1 MQIMLKRILATLLVG
16 IMVFSLA
23 GCGNSE
29 KEGASNGKT
38 KISFSYWNSEETVK
52 PLLELLEEKLPDI
65 EVEYNYVS
73 NSSYG
78 TAIQTKL
85 TAGSGDDIMAF
96 SELDVMTLGKQG
108 LIDDLTDRYADMFA
122 ESGNQPYMVDG
133 KLYAVPMLNWYEGI
147 FYNKAIFEEHNIEIP
162 TTFDEFISVCETLNS
177 KGVKALTIGAKDG
190 STLLKSCLGYV
201 QSEYILT
208 DAGTDF
214 DAKFSK
220 GETTLAGNWDSYIK
234 EWSKLIE
241 KEIITTDALG
251 IDDNQ
256 ALDEFA
262 TGKAAMWASGC
273 WSYENI
279 KQKNITMEFGMFP
292 YLGSTPEKSS
302 LVGAS
307 GAGLAVNSKSKNKD
321 AAYRVMDVICS
332 PEGQQA
338 LIEGQPGSSS
348 YLKGMETELPE
359 EYDGVKDVLEAG
371 RVHCCWTNW
380 GYATNC
386 FNDFTQGLQGL
397 VAGQVNIPDMLK
409 EVDRVAQSYVRGG
422 NN

>member
-1 MQIMLKRILATLLVG
+1 MFKKIASILLAGVL
-16 IMVFSLA
+16 VFSLA
-23 GCGNSE
+23 GCGTSE
-29 KEGASNGKT
+29 KKESSKGKT

-52 PLLELLEEKLPDI
+52 PLLELLEKELPDI
-65 EVEYNYVS
+65 EIEYNYVS

-96 SELDVMTLGKQG
+96 SELSVMTLGQQG
-108 LIDDLTDRYADMFA
+108 MIDDLTEKYGDLFA
-122 ESGNQPYMVDG
+122 ESGTIPYTIDG

-147 FYNKAIFEEHNIEIP
+147 FYNKAIFKEHNIEVP
-162 TTFDEFISVCETLNS
+162 TTFDEFIAVCETLKE
-177 KGVKALTIGAKDG
+177 KGVKPLTIGGKDG
-190 STLLKSCLGYV
+190 GTLLKSCLGYV
-201 QSEYILT
+201 QSEYILSE
-208 DAGTDF
+208 AGANF
-214 DAKFSK
+214 DAEFVK
-220 GETTLAGNWDSYIK
+220 GEKTLSGNFDPYIK
-234 EWSKLIE
+234 EWTKLIE

-279 KQKNITMEFGMFP
+279 KQKNINMEFGMFP
-292 YLGSTPEKSS
+292 YLGTKPENAS
-302 LVGAS
+302 LVGSSA
-307 GAGLAVNSKSKNKD
+307 AGLAVNSKSKNKE

-332 PEGQQA
+332 PEGQKA
-338 LIEGQPGSSS
+338 LMDGQPGSSS
-348 YLKGMETELPE
+348 YYIGVESTLPS

-371 RVHCCWTNW
+371 RVHCCWSNW

-386 FNDFTQGLQGL
+386 FTDFTQGLQGL
-397 VAGQVNIPDMLK
+397 VAKQVTIPDMLR
-409 EVDRVAQSYVRGG
+409 EVDRVAQSYIRGG
-422 NN
+422 ETQ

>member
-1 MQIMLKRILATLLVG
+1 MFKKIVSLLLAGVMIL
-16 IMVFSLA
+16 SLA
-23 GCGNSE
+23 SCGDSQ
-29 KEGASNGKT
+29 EGGSGGEKT

-52 PLLELLEEKLPDI
+52 PLLKLLKDKLPDI
-65 EVEYNYVS
+65 EIEYNYVS

-85 TAGSGDDIMAF
+85 ISGSGDDLMAF

-108 LIDDLTDRYADMFA
+108 LIDDLTEGYKDLFA
-122 ESGNQPYMVDG
+122 ESGTQPYTVDG

-147 FYNKAIFEEHNIEIP
+147 FYNKEIFEQYGVEVP
-162 TTFDEFISVCETLNS
+162 TTFDEFTALCETLNG

-208 DAGTDF
+208 DAGKDF
-214 DAKFSK
+214 DAKFAK
-220 GETTLAGNWDSYIK
+220 GETTLAGNWNSYIEK
-234 EWSKLIE
+234 WTDLI
-241 KEIITTDALG
+241 KKGIITSEALG

-279 KQKNITMEFGMFP
+279 KQKNINMQFGMFP
-292 YLGSTPEKSS
+292 YLGSTAEKSS
-302 LVGAS
+302 LVGSS
-307 GAGLAVNSKSKNKD
+307 GAGIAVNSKSKNKE
-321 AAYRVMDVICS
+321 AAYKVLDVICS

-348 YLKGMETELPE
+348 YLKGLESELPE
-359 EYDGVKDVLEAG
+359 EYDGVKAVLESG
-371 RVHCCWTNW
+371 RVHCCWSNW

-397 VAGQVNIPDMLK
+397 VAEQVSISDMLK

-422 NN
+422 GSE

>member
-1 MQIMLKRILATLLVG
+1 MLKKILSLLLAGVLLV
-16 IMVFSLA
+16 SLS
-23 GCGNSE
+23 GCGTSDE
-29 KEGASNGKT
+29 KKSSGEKT
-38 KISFSYWNSEETVK
+38 KISFSYWNSEETVR
-52 PLLELLEEKLPDI
+52 PLLDLLAEKLPDI
-65 EVEYNYVS
+65 EIEYNYVA

-96 SELDVMTLGKQG
+96 SELSVITLGPQG
-108 LIDDLTDRYADMFA
+108 LIDDVTERYGDMFA
-122 ESGNQPYMVDG
+122 ESGTQPYTVEG
-133 KLYAVPMLNWYEGI
+133 KIYAVPMLNWYEGI
-147 FYNKAIFEEHNIEIP
+147 FYNKAIFKEHNIEIP
-162 TTFDEFISVCETLNS
+162 TTFDEFIAVCEKLNS
-177 KGVKALTIGAKDG
+177 KGVKPLTIGAKDG
-190 STLLKSCLGYV
+190 ATLLKSCLGYV

-208 DAGTDF
+208 DAASDF
-214 DAKFSK
+214 DAKFEK
-220 GETTLAGNWDSYIK
+220 GETTLAGNWDPYIK
-234 EWSKLIE
+234 EWTKLIE

-262 TGKAAMWASGC
+262 TGKVAMWASGC

-279 KQKNITMEFGMFP
+279 KQKNIALEFGMFP

-307 GAGLAVNSKSKNKD
+307 GAGLAVNSKSKNKE

-348 YLKGMETELPE
+348 YLKGMESTLPE

-380 GYATNC
+380 GYASNC
-386 FNDFTQGLQGL
+386 FHDFAQGLQGL
-397 VAGQVNIPDMLK
+397 VSHQVSISDMLK

-422 NN
+422 DSQ